1 MTKSKSESPSYSPY
15 PLSSTEKTRLMNMC
29 KVEYHAQNTCI
40 PNRSESAD
48 PMASCLFQYA
58 IVTLTVCC
66 VAAQSGFYSPYRV
79 NVAHNYPVGFIQQPY
94 VLSQSYPANR
104 RSGECSQY
112 PGSSCM
118 FVLLCLMGGGVSAG
132 SCSKGL
138 LSTCCVPPSSLV
150 RPTTPR
156 PLTTRGPVR
165 VATLAQ
171 IEDTTRQVNTTDAL
185 TTKPKSRSNITYCGI
200 AKAKPQSRII
210 GGNDAM
216 YGEFPWQAHIKLNK
230 QQCSGVLLNN
240 RYVLTAAHC
249 IYQVRL
255 SDISIQLGV
264 YDIQDQ
270 SRQDIAPQTFS
281 VIEKKVH
288 PSFTYKAAH
297 PDRYDVAVLKLD
309 RKAKFHDTVVP
320 ICLPKKDWDFEGWK
334 GIITGW
340 GKTDTG
346 LANRFGTRLLQ
357 KVDVPI
363 ISNEKCE
370 DWHQDKG
377 IDITISNEMMCAGYE
392 EGKKD
397 ACVGDSGGPLMV
409 MVHGRWVVVGLV
421 SAGFGCAQAKQPGI
435 YHRVPSTVDWLRESI
450 AS

>member
-1 MTKSKSESPSYSPY
+1 
-15 PLSSTEKTRLMNMC
+15 
-29 KVEYHAQNTCI
+29 
-40 PNRSESAD
+40 
-48 PMASCLFQYA
+48 MASCLLHYA
-58 IVTLTVCC
+58 TVTFVLCC
-66 VAAQSGFYSPYRV
+66 VTAQSGFYLPFQRAV
-79 NVAHNYPVGFIQQPY
+79 VQNYPARFLPPPTY
-94 VLSQSYPANR
+94 VLSPSYPADR

-118 FVLLCLMGGGVSAG
+118 FVLLCVMGGGVSAG

-138 LSTCCVPPSSLV
+138 LSTCCVPQSAFV
-150 RPTTPR
+150 QTTTPR
-156 PLTTRGPVR
+156 PKTTRAPVRVTTRTELTTRTPVEK
-165 VATLAQ
+165 VAR
-171 IEDTTRQVNTTDAL
+171 EVNTTVAHIV
-185 TTKPKSRSNITYCGI
+185 KSKSRSNVTYCGI
-200 AKAKPQSRII
+200 TKAKPQSRII

-216 YGEFPWQAHIKLNK
+216 YGEFPWQAHIKLNR

-288 PSFTYKAAH
+288 PSFLYKAAH

-309 RKAKFHDTVVP
+309 REARFQDTVVP

-334 GIITGW
+334 GMITGW
-340 GKTDTG
+340 GKTDAG
-346 LANRFGTRLLQ
+346 IANRFGTRLLQ

-370 DWHQDKG
+370 DWHRDKG

-392 EGKKD
+392 DGKKD

-409 MVHGRWVVVGLV
+409 VVHGRWVVVGLV

-450 AS
+450 SS